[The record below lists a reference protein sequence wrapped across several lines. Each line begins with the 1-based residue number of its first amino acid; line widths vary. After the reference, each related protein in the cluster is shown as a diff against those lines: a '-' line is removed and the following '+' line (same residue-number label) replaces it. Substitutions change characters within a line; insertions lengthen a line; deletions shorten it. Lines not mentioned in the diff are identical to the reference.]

1 MRGLLAL
8 LLCGLLGCKGE
19 DPVLKAAREAAEVPT
34 ARGNAGGVEAPAPG
48 GHPIDGGLAMQ
59 PGAAG
64 EQEAGVPNKPL
75 KPGIPQAPRPG
86 DPSSPSPGK
95 PGNPQP
101 GVAGEPAPGVPQE
114 DSEEDSGPTVLVQ
127 GQVRMLDYRVGGIRL
142 DFFDGDHRSHA
153 GQRPSLV
160 RSVEIQSPGVFEVQ
174 LPLATGKVW
183 IEASNDENQDGRPG
197 PRDPSGRY
205 LKNPLLLSAGGATGI
220 VIDLE
225 RNDPPPGGGG
235 AEL

>member
-1 MRGLLAL
+1 M
-8 LLCGLLGCKGE
+8 
-19 DPVLKAAREAAEVPT
+19 P
-34 ARGNAGGVEAPAPG
+34 
-48 GHPIDGGLAMQ
+48 
-59 PGAAG
+59 
-64 EQEAGVPNKPL
+64 
-75 KPGIPQAPRPG
+75 
-86 DPSSPSPGK
+86 
-95 PGNPQP
+95 
-101 GVAGEPAPGVPQE
+101 
-114 DSEEDSGPTVLVQ
+114 
-127 GQVRMLDYRVGGIRL
+127 DYRVGGIRL